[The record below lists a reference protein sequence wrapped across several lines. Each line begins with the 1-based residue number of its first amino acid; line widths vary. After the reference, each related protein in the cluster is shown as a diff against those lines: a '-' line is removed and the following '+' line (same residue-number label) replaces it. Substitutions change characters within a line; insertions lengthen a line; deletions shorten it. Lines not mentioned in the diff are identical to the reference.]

1 LIAAD
6 AICPRCGGPASRPF
20 LKVYCNRCDRGG
32 AVANLGSVEDLELEM
47 ARREA
52 ARIEASDATGGVRQR
67 VAQLLSDVHPEARA
81 CIDDTAPLVAV
92 RGTRRSG
99 KSRSFIRKMLDTATA
114 VPHARVIYI
123 NETLPECEAI
133 AWIGNGRD
141 GLLTLNEQFQL
152 GGVANNTKHT
162 LTFPNGGMIR
172 LVGADDRRQ
181 IAKLRGIAP
190 HLVVIDEAQ
199 KAPHLTELIRD
210 SLGPAMMDHGGQIFM
225 PGTPGVDLSGLFYD
239 VTNEEEPLAGWS
251 VHVLNVLANPFFGST
266 EQERFDNTVARYCRE
281 QALPLDAPE
290 VQREWFGKWVK
301 EDARFVFAI
310 HQVPE
315 HEVCYAP
322 QRMRPDARPDL
333 PAALKDLPR
342 GPEWRFTLFCDLGY
356 FPDPFAYVL
365 WAWSWEW
372 PELLEVASWSRQKM
386 DSDEQ
391 LSELTW
397 VAEQTHPSLV
407 GGDIGGA
414 ATPIGKGWAKRW
426 EERFGYGMVEA
437 QKGRKFEHIQ
447 LFNTDLRKGRIKLRK
462 DSPLHTQ
469 MQKVQWLPST
479 GTGALKEN
487 PRFPN
492 DVTDAGLYGHRHTFA
507 FLAQAK
513 PAKPEPGSSAFY
525 EKLEQQLEQA
535 DLDELEQ
542 PVDSYYGE
550 SYG

>member
-1 LIAAD
+1 MLAAL
-6 AICPRCGGPASRPF
+6 AM
-20 LKVYCNRCDRGG
+20 
-32 AVANLGSVEDLELEM
+32 VALVSNIGSVEELELEL
-47 ARREA
+47 AAREA
-52 ARIEASDATGGVRQR
+52 ARYDALDGGVRER
-67 VAQLLSDVHPEARA
+67 VKLLLADVHPEARA
-81 CIDDTAPLVAV
+81 CIDDPAPLVAV

-99 KSRSFIRKMLDTATA
+99 KSRSFIRKMLDAATA
-114 VPHARVIYI
+114 ITHARVIYI

-141 GLLTLNEQFQL
+141 GLLTLNEQYQL
-152 GGVANNTKHT
+152 GGVPNHTKHT
-162 LTFPNGGMIR
+162 LSFPANGGQVR

-225 PGTPGVDLSGLFYD
+225 PGTPGIDLSGLFYD

-251 VHVLNVLANPFFGST
+251 VHVLNVLSNPFFGAT
-266 EQERFDNTVARYCRE
+266 PEERFERTVAKYCRE

-290 VQREWFGKWVK
+290 VQREWFARWVK
-301 EDARFVFAI
+301 EEARFVFAI

-315 HEVCYAP
+315 HEVCFAP
-322 QRMRPDARPDL
+322 SRMLPDGRPDVIAALRDL
-333 PAALKDLPR
+333 PV
-342 GPEWRFTLFCDLGY
+342 GPEWRYTLFCDLGY

-372 PELLEVASWSRQKM
+372 EQLLEVCSWSKQKL
-386 DSDEQ
+386 DSEEQ
-391 LSELTW
+391 LAQLTW
-397 VAEQTHPSLV
+397 VAEQTSPSLV

-414 ATPIGKGWAKRW
+414 ATPIGKGWSKRW
-426 EERFGYGMVEA
+426 SERFGYDMVEA
-437 QKGRKFEHIQ
+437 QKSRKFEHIQ

-469 MQKVQWLPST
+469 MQKVQWLPGT
-479 GTGALKEN
+479 GGGALKEN

-492 DVTDAGLYGHRHTFA
+492 DVTDAGLYGHRHTFQH
-507 FLAQAK
+507 LAQK
-513 PAKPEPGSSAFY
+513 PVPKPKLGSEAY
-525 EKLEQQLEQA
+525 YAELERQLEA
-535 DLDELEQ
+535 DDDEGEAE
-542 PVDSYYGE
+542 SYYG
-550 SYG
+550 

>member
-1 LIAAD
+1 MTLLRGFPSTSWPA
-6 AICPRCGGPASRPF
+6 PRNLS
-20 LKVYCNRCDRGG
+20 L
-32 AVANLGSVEDLELEM
+32 LGSVVDLELEM
-47 ARREA
+47 AKREA
-52 ARIEASDATGGVRQR
+52 ARIEATDETGGVRQR
-67 VAQLLSDVHPEARA
+67 VEQLLAEVHPEALA
-81 CIDDTAPLVAV
+81 CINDTAPLVAV

-99 KSRSFIRKMLDTATA
+99 KSRSFIRKMLDVATATK
-114 VPHARVIYI
+114 HARVIYI

-141 GLLTLNEQFQL
+141 GLLTLNEQYQL
-152 GGVANNTKHT
+152 GGVPNHSKHT
-162 LTFPNGGMIR
+162 LTFPSTGGMIR

-239 VTNEEEPLAGWS
+239 VTNEEEPLEGWS
-251 VHVLNVLANPFFGST
+251 VHVLNVLANPFFGAT
-266 EQERFDNTVARYCRE
+266 PEERFERTVAKYCRE
-281 QALPLDAPE
+281 QNLALDAPE
-290 VQREWFGKWVK
+290 VQREWFAKWVK

-315 HEVCYAP
+315 HEVCYAEP
-322 QRMRPDARPDL
+322 RTRPDGRPDI
-333 PAALKDLPR
+333 AAAIRDLPQ
-342 GPEWRFTLFCDLGY
+342 GPEWRYTLFCDLGY

-372 PELLEVASWSRQKM
+372 PELMEVASWSMQKM

-391 LSELTW
+391 LAELTW
-397 VAEQTHPSLV
+397 VAEQAPPSLV

-437 QKGRKFEHIQ
+437 QKSRKFEHIQ

-462 DSPLHTQ
+462 DSALHAQ
-469 MQKVQWLPST
+469 MQKVQWLPAT
-479 GTGALKEN
+479 GIGALKEN

-513 PAKPEPGSSAFY
+513 PAAPPPGTPEYFA
-525 EKLEQQLEQA
+525 KLEADMEQA
-535 DLDELEQ
+535 DLDELEAV
-542 PVDSYYGE
+542 PDSYYSE
-550 SYG
+550 VS